1 MVGVLFLPT
10 FFTAST
16 CLLSLFLTSSGRR
29 AERIGEVV
37 DSTEGLVEEIE
48 EDEGGITIHE
58 VKAEHGCVKVIKE
71 RFGVLGRGGIAGFLI
86 F

>member
-1 MVGVLFLPT
+1 M
-10 FFTAST
+10 
-16 CLLSLFLTSSGRR
+16 
-29 AERIGEVV
+29 V

-58 VKAEHGCVKVIKE
+58 VKAEHGCVEVIKE